1 MTDFSRPV
9 RPKWLGSFAGPT
21 VIPRF
26 AVPCNLGDLNSE
38 LCCKPS
44 AATQK
49 SPRTD
54 GSSLIGLG
62 TCSRAFGRF
71 LIRLLLFYF
80 FGPLLFFRPLFL
92 VPLQASPLLLC
103 SLFWQRFL
111 GQRRFFIFFLVFF
124 LVFIFIFI
132 FTFIPIFILHHS
144 HGHTRRI
151 IIPWKPRRKIILRPH
166 THQQPEIRHTAAHPR
181 PGITTPPGVRRAAR
195 PGIHTRAEKG
205 TGKGTRRD
213 GSRRG

>member
-132 FTFIPIFILHHS
+132 FTFIFFFIFIFIFILLCVFFFFFFFFFFCWLLLLLLLLLLAS
-144 HGHTRRI
+144 AS
-151 IIPWKPRRKIILRPH
+151 P
-166 THQQPEIRHTAAHPR
+166 
-181 PGITTPPGVRRAAR
+181 
-195 PGIHTRAEKG
+195 
-205 TGKGTRRD
+205 
-213 GSRRG
+213 